1 MNVAIDFATADDQK
15 PIADLLAGLF
25 TQAFYK
31 RLGFGHSAMR
41 VLRKTVTGSDT
52 PVTPNSS

>member
-25 TQAFYK
+25 TQVFYQ
-31 RLGFGHSAMR
+31 RLGFEHSAMQ
-41 VLRKTVTGSDT
+41 VLRKTV
-52 PVTPNSS
+52 